1 MRIIREK
8 SIDKSAFHI
17 GKIQYALMNGDEGE
31 RLDALEDLAEL
42 TLIIGGMGLLK
53 ICTPSMPI
61 EQFRVGLEQT
71 DCAWMKGE

>member
-31 RLDALEDLAEL
+31 RLDALEDLSEL
-42 TLIIGGMGLLK
+42 TLIIGGTSLLK

-61 EQFRVGLEQT
+61 ENRMQT
-71 DCAWMKGE
+71 DCAWGKGEE